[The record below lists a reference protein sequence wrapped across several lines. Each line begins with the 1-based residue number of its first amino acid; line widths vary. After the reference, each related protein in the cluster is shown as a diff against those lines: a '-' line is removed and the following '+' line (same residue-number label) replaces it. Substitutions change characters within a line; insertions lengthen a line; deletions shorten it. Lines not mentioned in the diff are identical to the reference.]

1 MVKYST
7 KLDALEQQS
16 PCSSQGID
24 LPDIRA
30 LDVDQMSKQ
39 FEFMMNIPHDTLITR
54 GPKHGASKNMHAS

>member
-39 FEFMMNIPHDTLITR
+39 FEFMMNIPHDPLITC
-54 GPKHGASKNMHAS
+54 GPKRGDSKKLDAS